1 MEAAFETSFNLVK
14 ISKKKSKDIHPKSS
28 KDILP
33 KWWWF
38 DGDESHGTR
47 QKITWNKAYNQKNNI
62 RPSLPEPEGCKEMI
76 QKDFRHS
83 SFPFREFF
91 FCTSKEANFIGTLYL
106 PSSCGFKKSY
116 KSRRGKKKN
125 NTPWKIDMEVKNGG
139 LEDDVPAQFGDL

>member
-1 MEAAFETSFNLVK
+1 
-14 ISKKKSKDIHPKSS
+14 
-28 KDILP
+28 
-33 KWWWF
+33 
-38 DGDESHGTR
+38 
-47 QKITWNKAYNQKNNI
+47 
-62 RPSLPEPEGCKEMI
+62 MI

-116 KSRRGKKKN
+116 KSRRGKKN

-139 LEDDVPAQFGDL
+139 LEDDVPFQFGDL